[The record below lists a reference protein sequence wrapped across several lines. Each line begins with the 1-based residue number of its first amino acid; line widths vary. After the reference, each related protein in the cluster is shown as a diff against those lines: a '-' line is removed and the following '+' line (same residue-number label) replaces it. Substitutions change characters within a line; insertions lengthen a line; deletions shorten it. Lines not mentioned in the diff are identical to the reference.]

1 MTLMILASI
10 LLAVTSLSLLIE
22 RDWRWNLAAL
32 ALQYVGVTVLVANQ
46 WPAGMALIKLVVGWM
61 AGAALGL
68 TQFGQPVDP
77 AQERSWPSSRIFRI
91 LSGGLVILV
100 VSTFASQGL
109 DWLPGVPP
117 PQVWGGL
124 VLIGVGML
132 QLGMTAQPFKVV
144 IGLQTILSGFEI
156 LYAAVESSVLV
167 AGLLAAIN
175 LGLALVGTY
184 LLTNG
189 SPEEETQ

>member
-1 MTLMILASI
+1 MTWMILAAI
-10 LLAVTSLSLLIE
+10 LLAVTSMSLLIE

-77 AQERSWPSSRIFRI
+77 AQERSWPSSRFFRI

-117 PQVWGGL
+117 AQVWGGL
-124 VLIGVGML
+124 VLIGVGLL

-189 SPEEETQ
+189 SPEEEAR